1 MANNENWIT
10 EQEQALMFDRT
21 DGGGEAIKLLE
32 KNETNRDVLNSQQG
46 RLLIIARMV
55 GGLGFSYMN
64 DLANEVEKTQMSVEN
79 QARRDYMKVAIEQW
93 QGKLNTAKNNLKAM
107 V

>member
-1 MANNENWIT
+1 MANNDNWIT

-21 DGGGEAIKLLE
+21 DAGGEAIKLLE
-32 KNETNRDVLNSQQG
+32 KNETNRDVLNSHQG
-46 RLLIIARMV
+46 KLLIIARTI

-64 DLANEVEKTQMSVEN
+64 DLADAVEKTQMSVEN
-79 QARRDYMKVAIEQW
+79 QARRDFMKVAIEQW
-93 QGKLNTAKNNLKAM
+93 QGKLQTAKNNLKAM

>member
-10 EQEQALMFDRT
+10 EQEQALMFDRADNT
-21 DGGGEAIKLLE
+21 GEAHKLLE
-32 KNETNRDVLNSQQG
+32 ISQTNRDIISPEQG
-46 RLLIIARMV
+46 RLLIRARFMAS
-55 GGLGFSYMN
+55 LGFSFYG
-64 DLANEVEKTQMSVEN
+64 DICDAVEKTQMNIDN

-93 QGKLNTAKNNLKAM
+93 QGKLQSAKTAAKAM

>member
-1 MANNENWIT
+1 MVTGENWIT

-32 KNETNRDVLNSQQG
+32 KNTTNRDIISADQG
-46 RLLIIARMV
+46 RALIRARAV
-55 GGLGFSYMN
+55 SALGFSFLD
-64 DLANEVEKTQMSVEN
+64 DLCDQVEKTQMNINN
-79 QARRDYMKVAIEQW
+79 QARKDFMRVVIEQW
-93 QGKLNTAKNNLKAM
+93 QGKMQAKNNAIKAM